1 MSKPKTEMR
10 YEISVWNFEGDVVK
24 KLWGASEQE
33 LDEVREQYADEP
45 VDVVIDRGWEVRIYD
60 DE

>member
-24 KLWGASEQE
+24 KLWDASEQE

-45 VDVVIDRGWEVRIYD
+45 VDVVIDRDWEARVYD
-60 DE
+60 DD